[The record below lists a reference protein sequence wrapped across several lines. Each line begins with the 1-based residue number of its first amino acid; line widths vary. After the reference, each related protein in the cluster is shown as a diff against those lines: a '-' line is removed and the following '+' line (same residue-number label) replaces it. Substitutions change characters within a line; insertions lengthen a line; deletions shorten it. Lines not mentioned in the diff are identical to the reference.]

1 MARTTTTTGKLL
13 AKAPSAKQSKM
24 AKAPVVDADFAA
36 EWNSLE
42 KAERRQIRR
51 LVRIGRPQES
61 ADHARLAMAFAAYQR
76 SRAWYRFFYL
86 WIAPILVAGLVA
98 GVNLH
103 PIFIGMVLGGAAV
116 AYMSRR
122 NYKRADKINAPVLAG
137 GTTAASVTP
146 AAA

>member
-1 MARTTTTTGKLL
+1 MATTTSGKLL
-13 AKAPSAKQSKM
+13 SKAPSAKQSKM
-24 AKAPVVDADFAA
+24 AKAPAVDAGFAA

-51 LVRIGRPQES
+51 LVRIGRPQETV
-61 ADHARLAMAFAAYQR
+61 AEARMGVAFAAYQR

-86 WIAPILVAGLVA
+86 WLAPILLAGLIA
-98 GVNLH
+98 GLNLH

-122 NYKRADKINAPVLAG
+122 NYKRADVINAAVLAG
-137 GTTAASVTP
+137 ASATKAAP